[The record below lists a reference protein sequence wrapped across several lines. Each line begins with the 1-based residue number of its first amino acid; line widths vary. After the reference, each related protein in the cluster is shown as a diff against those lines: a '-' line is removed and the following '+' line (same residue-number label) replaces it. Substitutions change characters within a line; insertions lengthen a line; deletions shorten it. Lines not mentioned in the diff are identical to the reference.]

1 MEIVLVHGGW
11 QGGWAWDGVADELR
25 RMGHEVIAPTLR
37 GLEDGD
43 VDRSGVTMSMMARDL
58 IDQVR
63 ELTQLDIV
71 LVGHSG
77 GGPLIQLVAEA
88 MPERIGRVVFVD
100 AWVLRDGEAI
110 NDVLP
115 DPLVAA
121 VKALASQSDDNTV
134 VMPPELWAAS
144 FMQDATPEQ
153 LAAVEPRLVPSPA
166 GWLDE
171 PIRLDQFWASS
182 IPSSYVFLAQDQAVP
197 AEIYQAMAGRLDS
210 PRTIEID
217 GSHEVMLTHPERL
230 ARALDAVIA

>member
-1 MEIVLVHGGW
+1 MQIVLVHGGW
-11 QGGWAWDGVADELR
+11 VGGWAWDGVADELR

-100 AWVLRDGEAI
+100 AWVLRDGETI

-121 VKALASQSDDNTV
+121 MKALASQSDDNTI

-144 FMQDATPEQ
+144 MQDMSPFEQQQ
-153 LAAVEPRLVPSPA
+153 LAALEPRPN
-166 GWLDE
+166 
-171 PIRLDQFWASS
+171 
-182 IPSSYVFLAQDQAVP
+182 
-197 AEIYQAMAGRLDS
+197 AGRL
-210 PRTIEID
+210 
-217 GSHEVMLTHPERL
+217 VQ
-230 ARALDAVIA
+230 

>member
-1 MEIVLVHGGW
+1 MGGW
-11 QGGWAWDGVADELR
+11 VGGWVWDGVADELR

-63 ELTQLDIV
+63 EL
-71 LVGHSG
+71 
-77 GGPLIQLVAEA
+77 IQLVAEA

-100 AWVLRDGEAI
+100 AWVLRDGETI

-121 VKALASQSDDNTV
+121 TKALASQSDDNTI

-144 FMQDATPEQ
+144 MQDMSPFEQQQ
-153 LAAVEPRLVPSPA
+153 LAALEPR
-166 GWLDE
+166 
-171 PIRLDQFWASS
+171 
-182 IPSSYVFLAQDQAVP
+182 
-197 AEIYQAMAGRLDS
+197 
-210 PRTIEID
+210 
-217 GSHEVMLTHPERL
+217 
-230 ARALDAVIA
+230 